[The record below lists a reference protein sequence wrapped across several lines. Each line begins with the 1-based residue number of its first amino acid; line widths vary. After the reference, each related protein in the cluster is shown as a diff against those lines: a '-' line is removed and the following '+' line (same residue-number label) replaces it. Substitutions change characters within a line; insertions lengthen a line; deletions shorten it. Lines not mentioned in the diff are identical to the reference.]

1 MHVFRQGD
9 LDGLCGVYSIVNAA
23 RVVARLGPEESAQL
37 FERLVRQVG
46 TAARVA
52 KGVGRGLMDRLLREA
67 AGDVL
72 TCRTPFRRARQVPL
86 QLFWSEVGS
95 FLAQPPGRAGAVI
108 LCLDTPG
115 WSHWTTVVAL
125 TERQARLVDSDGR
138 RALDRRR
145 CTTGR
150 MTAARPY
157 AIRPTYTY
165 FLS

>member
-23 RVVARLGPEESAQL
+23 RVVARLGPDESAQL

-46 TAARVA
+46 TAARVTN
-52 KGVGRGLMDRLLREA
+52 GLGRGLMDELLRQVA
-67 AGDVL
+67 ADVL
-72 TCRTPFRRARQVPL
+72 TCHKPFRRVRQVPL
-86 QLFWSEVGS
+86 QLFWSEASG
-95 FLAQPPGRAGAVI
+95 FLAQPPGRARAVI

-115 WSHWTTVVAL
+115 WSHWTTVVAV

-138 RALDRRR
+138 KALDRRR